1 MLSILIIDDTEDKR
15 KDLRE
20 FLTGRFPE
28 IHQNDIDEAETTTE
42 GLDKIVENQYD
53 LVLLDLFIKNRKG
66 GNPDPQN
73 AINLLDQIHEMKLVN
88 CPAHILGITRMT
100 EINETQ
106 KATFDNY
113 LWSLLFYG
121 EEYNGWESKLEAKIR
136 YLIKSKLQLSG
147 RQSYNYDVAIV
158 NALQELENGMIRS
171 WTDSEWKKVE
181 MPIDT
186 STNYYETVLEP
197 EGRKIRCITTY
208 ADRMGM
214 TASAVLTTKIINIF
228 RPRYIFM
235 TGISACVSNKKAGVG
250 DIIVAQSVI
259 DGASGKYSVE
269 DKEHVFVP
277 DYQSI
282 ETNPDFISIINRLKE
297 NDELLTK
304 IRKTVRANVKA
315 INADLKIHTGPV
327 ASVPAV
333 IADKDVIEDIKGQ
346 ERKLL
351 GLEMEAYGMYYAAS
365 HSVLPHPKFC
375 AVLKSA
381 TDFADEHK
389 GDEYQPYGAMT
400 SAELLYHIVM
410 NDLDYER

>member
-20 FLTGRFPE
+20 FLTTRFPE
-28 IHQNDIDEAETTTE
+28 IHQNDIEEAETTTE
-42 GLDKIVENQYD
+42 GLDKIVGNMYD
-53 LVLLDLFIKNRKG
+53 LVLLDLFIKNKKG

-73 AINLLDQIHEMKLVN
+73 AINLLDQIHEMNLVN

-100 EINETQ
+100 VISDEQ

-121 EEYNGWESKLEAKIR
+121 EDYNGWEPKLESKIR
-136 YLIKSKLQLSG
+136 YLIKSKLQLSNK
-147 RQSYNYDVAIV
+147 QSYNYDVAIV
-158 NALQELENGMIRS
+158 NALQELENGMIRA
-171 WTDSEWKKVE
+171 WKDSEWKKVE
-181 MPIDT
+181 MPNDT

-214 TASAVLTTKIINIF
+214 TASAVLTTKLINFF

-235 TGISACVSNKKAGVG
+235 TGISACVSTQKAGVG

-277 DYQSI
+277 DYQAI
-282 ETNPDFISIINRLKE
+282 ETNPDFISIVNRLKE

-333 IADKDVIEDIKGQ
+333 VADKDVIEDIKGQ

-351 GLEMEAYGMYYAAS
+351 GLEMEAYGMYYAAN
-365 HSVLPHPKFC
+365 HSVLPHPQFC

-400 SAELLYHIVM
+400 SAELLYYIVM
-410 NDLDYER
+410 NDLDYGR